1 MNLRDE
7 ERMRAVFEDFL
18 ESQCEFLL
26 RRTLAAQSKDELKEA
41 INLISLALKTNA
53 VSKIN
58 AWIHIVN

>member
-1 MNLRDE
+1 
-7 ERMRAVFEDFL
+7 MRAVFEDFL